1 MTGVSVAPAVRSNAP
16 ALMVT
21 WDSSQS
27 DVAITHYQVQYMTS
41 TTSWMQAP
49 DITGSPPATTTF
61 LEGLEAGTSYSV
73 QVRAVSSI
81 GNGAWSETTS
91 RSTYSSEY
99 PGTNRINGVVDISN
113 M

>member
-1 MTGVSVAPAVRSNAP
+1 MAGVSVVPAVRSNTP

-27 DVAITHYQVQYMTS
+27 EVAISHYQVQYRVG

-49 DITGSPPATTTF
+49 DVTGSPPATTTY

-73 QVRAVSSI
+73 RVRAVSSI
-81 GNGAWSETTS
+81 GNGPWSETTS
-91 RSTYSSEY
+91 RSTYNSEY
-99 PGTNRINGVVDISN
+99 SGMNGIEVD
-113 M
+113 

>member
-1 MTGVSVAPAVRSNAP
+1 MTGVSVAAAVRSNAP

-27 DVAITHYQVQYMTS
+27 EVAISHYQVQYMTS

-49 DITGSPPATTTF
+49 NITGSPPATTTY
-61 LEGLEAGTSYSV
+61 LEGLEAGTLYSV
-73 QVRAVSSI
+73 RVRAVSSI
-81 GNGAWSETTS
+81 GNGPWSGTTS

-99 PGTNRINGVVDISN
+99 SGMNGSEVD
-113 M
+113 